1 MGIVRDSAHHVQ
13 MVVKVPVKGAK
24 EVVKMDV
31 RVGVQVVV
39 HNLVVVD
46 AAVVA
51 KEVVWNIV
59 PVIVWEDVKQD
70 VCTIVETTA

>member
-1 MGIVRDSAHHVQ
+1 MFLSFQRQQSQRLNIAMGIVRDYAHHVQ

-51 KEVVWNIV
+51 KEVV
-59 PVIVWEDVKQD
+59 
-70 VCTIVETTA
+70 